1 MTIALLTFTPF
12 FQLDLDRADALYNHA
27 AKLMTDYADSPV
39 VLDSVRPKSI
49 ELQRMSQTLRELFI
63 QRLESLERS
72 RDLYHRIEKAN
83 RWCSQGVDLLASQ
96 QLEKCSSP
104 EFAAQALA
112 DIEDFFTSASEFRDP
127 KQFRNMFQ
135 DIITPETK
143 SLINQVKI
151 YCTLSLVILYVTSSI
166 FFYLNRVNR

>member
-1 MTIALLTFTPF
+1 LELSLI
-12 FQLDLDRADALYNHA
+12 FQLDLDRADALYSHA
-27 AKLMTDYADSPV
+27 SKLMTDYADSPV

-112 DIEDFFTSASEFRDP
+112 DIEDLFTSASEFRDP

-143 SLINQVKI
+143 SLINQV
-151 YCTLSLVILYVTSSI
+151 YSHLYTI
-166 FFYLNRVNR
+166 